1 MDNIKDIIGQVIG
14 KISAKEIN
22 TDESL
27 HRAWANILEKEELK
41 HTMLLGIKD
50 KKVSIVVDSPAWL
63 YQMRLKKGKLVEKLK
78 DIIPDI
84 ENIIFKIGKIK

>member
-22 TDESL
+22 TDERL
-27 HRAWANILEKEELK
+27 HRAWQNILEKDELK
-41 HTMLLGIKD
+41 HTVLQGVKD
-50 KKVSIVVDSPAWL
+50 KKVSILVDSPAWL

-84 ENIIFKIGKIK
+84 ENISFKIGKIK